1 MEIENLNLQKQI
13 DNIWEKIYPIGSIYI
28 STVATSPHFLFGGLW
43 VLWGQGKVPVGV
55 DTSDSDFN
63 SVERIGGE
71 KRHTLT
77 LDEMP
82 KHAHPSRAVGETHT
96 QFINDSYDHTSSL
109 CLASNSAGNNKG
121 WSDFSTD
128 LENVDN
134 DFVGG
139 SQPHNNLQP
148 YITCYMWKRV
158 GEGYNLEYYDNE
170 SIFHTEH
177 YSTIDDLETAI
188 QENQNIK
195 TCTLY
200 SYKMETTSI
209 NGLFGR
215 SSVESLNLDN
225 FDMSNVTSMNMTFTS
240 CENLKSIYFGN
251 YNTEKL
257 TSTLY
262 TFLNCTSLEYLDISG
277 LSFNNVTSNTQ
288 MFKGIP
294 ADCQILVKDQTA
306 KNFVLSARSDLTNVQ
321 IKS

>member
-43 VLWGQGKVPVGV
+43 VLWGQGRVPVGIDESNDNFNEV
-55 DTSDSDFN
+55 EKTGGDISRTLDLNHTHPQTMIFN
-63 SVERIGGE
+63 SNYISGSGLHYTDGDTVPQNYVATQPSSWAGISENPVRGE
-71 KRHTLT
+71 KLPLGDVT
-77 LDEMP
+77 
-82 KHAHPSRAVGETHT
+82 
-96 QFINDSYDHTSSL
+96 F
-109 CLASNSAGNNKG
+109 
-121 WSDFSTD
+121 
-128 LENVDN
+128 NV
-134 DFVGG
+134 
-139 SQPHNNLQP
+139 LQP

-170 SIFHTEH
+170 SIFHTEY

-195 TCTLY
+195 ICTLY
-200 SYKMETTSI
+200 SYKMETASI

-215 SSVESLNLDN
+215 SSVESLNLEN

-257 TSTLY
+257 TSTTY
-262 TFLNCTSLEYLDISG
+262 TFVNCTSLEYLDISG

-288 MFKGIP
+288 MFKDIP

>member
-43 VLWGQGKVPVGV
+43 VLWGQGRVPVGI
-55 DTSDSDFN
+55 DESNDNFN
-63 SVERIGGE
+63 EVEKTGGE
-71 KRHTLT
+71 EAHTLT
-77 LDEMP
+77 TAEMP
-82 KHAHPSRAVGETHT
+82 SHAHYSSIHLCSEEAEGYGLNANAPAFTNRVIVEGGV
-96 QFINDSYDHTSSL
+96 INTSS
-109 CLASNSAGNNKG
+109 
-121 WSDFSTD
+121 T
-128 LENVDN
+128 
-134 DFVGG
+134 G
-139 SQPHNNLQP
+139 SSQSHNNLQP

-170 SIFHTEH
+170 SIFHTEY

-195 TCTLY
+195 ICTLY
-200 SYKMETTSI
+200 SYKMETASI

-215 SSVESLNLDN
+215 SSVESLNLEN

-257 TSTLY
+257 TSTTY
-262 TFLNCTSLEYLDISG
+262 TFVNCTSLEYLDISG

-288 MFKGIP
+288 MFKDIP